1 VNSGTLFPFTID
13 YCLLTIYHSPFS
25 PSVLPQLYDKV
36 AKKDRELNNII
47 KEYGYPPLWVRPN
60 SFETLV
66 LTILEQQ
73 VSLASAYAAYKK
85 LKEKIRITP
94 RNLLALTDEE
104 LRSCYFSRQKIV
116 YTREL
121 AQAILSRRI
130 SLRAFSKQHDDEV
143 RNELKKL
150 KGIGDWTVDIYLI
163 HALRRTDIFPL
174 GDLALVNAIK
184 MAKGLSSINREELL
198 HMSEPWKPFRSM
210 ATMIFWHYYIK
221 KKNIVLLH

>member
-1 VNSGTLFPFTID
+1 MTIP
-13 YCLLTIYHSPFS
+13 LPPHLPFS
-25 PSVLPQLYDKV
+25 PASLPHLYDEV
-36 AKKDRELNNII
+36 AKKDHELKNII
-47 KEYGYPPLWVRPN
+47 EEYGYPPLWVRPN

-85 LKEKIRITP
+85 LKDKIRISP
-94 RNLLALTDEE
+94 KNLLALTDEE
-104 LRSCYFSRQKIV
+104 LRGCYFSRQKIV

-130 SLRAFSKQHDDEV
+130 SLRAFSEQPDEVV

-163 HALRRTDIFPL
+163 HALRRHDIFPI

-184 MAKGLSSINREELL
+184 MAKGLENINREELL
-198 HMSEPWKPFRSM
+198 HMSEPWKPYRSM
-210 ATMIFWHYYIK
+210 ATMIFWHYYIR

>member
-1 VNSGTLFPFTID
+1 MTIP
-13 YCLLTIYHSPFS
+13 LPPHLRFS
-25 PSVLPQLYDKV
+25 PASLPHLYDEV
-36 AKKDRELNNII
+36 AKKDRELKNII
-47 KEYGYPPLWVRPN
+47 EEYGYPPLWVRPN

-85 LKEKIRITP
+85 LKEKIRISP
-94 RNLLALTDEE
+94 KNLLALTDEE
-104 LRSCYFSRQKIV
+104 LRGCYFSRQKIV

-130 SLRAFSKQHDDEV
+130 SLRAFSEQPDEVV

-163 HALRRTDIFPL
+163 HALRRHDIFPI
-174 GDLALVNAIK
+174 GDLALINAIK
-184 MAKGLSSINREELL
+184 ITKGLENINREELL
-198 HMSEPWKPFRSM
+198 RMSEPWKPYRSM
-210 ATMIFWHYYIK
+210 ATMIFWHYYIR